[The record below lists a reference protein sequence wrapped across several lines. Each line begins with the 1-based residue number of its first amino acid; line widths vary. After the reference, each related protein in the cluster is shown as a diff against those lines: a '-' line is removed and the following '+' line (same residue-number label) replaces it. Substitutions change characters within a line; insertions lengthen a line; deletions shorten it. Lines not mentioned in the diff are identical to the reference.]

1 MNILQKLSVANTF
14 HKSRRT
20 VYLTALTIFMCFLM
34 FSGTTVVMGL
44 HNGLKQLQNRLG
56 ADIIVIPK
64 KEAQKHS
71 FEGILYSGKTGYF
84 YFNKNIF
91 NEISDMEGI
100 NNITAQYYLASV
112 GADCCFTE
120 VQLIG
125 FDPDT
130 DFIVKPWLQ
139 KNYNRQLLKG
149 EVLSGSDVFI
159 PDNGILKIYN
169 NDLKSVGILERTG
182 TGLDSTV
189 FVDMETLKTLLRSS
203 IDLGLNDYNVSPDDV
218 VSSVMIK
225 VKDGYSKFK
234 LTKEINKR
242 FKEVKAI
249 ENQDMIKDFAGKLDT
264 AAIVV
269 KIVVAVIWIMSLLV
283 MHIYFSMSL
292 NERKKEF
299 AVLKVL
305 GFTNKSIYAMILYEL
320 LIIFSVSF
328 VLGLLMSSVWG
339 LQLKTYLETR
349 LEVPFMYES
358 FSSYILHGGVA
369 VAVSLLLSL
378 IFLSGSFIRTVRMSL
393 FSVLREVD

>member
-249 ENQDMIKDFAGKLDT
+249 ENQDMIKGFAGKLDT

-269 KIVVAVIWIMSLLV
+269 KIVVAV
-283 MHIYFSMSL
+283 
-292 NERKKEF
+292 
-299 AVLKVL
+299 
-305 GFTNKSIYAMILYEL
+305 
-320 LIIFSVSF
+320 
-328 VLGLLMSSVWG
+328 
-339 LQLKTYLETR
+339 
-349 LEVPFMYES
+349 
-358 FSSYILHGGVA
+358 
-369 VAVSLLLSL
+369 
-378 IFLSGSFIRTVRMSL
+378 
-393 FSVLREVD
+393 